1 MGWCNGGDL
10 GANEAVGPTISPAY
24 IRKIKP
30 SQAVLNALGLHAA
43 VPPPPTS
50 SSTFAFH
57 PRRNPTPRFPFRS
70 ENLHLQPSLLST
82 DKSGNG
88 SNSAST
94 SRHHPGAWPVLT
106 HSLRAP
112 SASLRFCLSNISYIK
127 AQPRPLYARRI
138 FLQNITNPV
147 LTQCNTIA
155 GVLFLKKRFLRRWS
169 KWYQNTVSLHSTCE
183 LLIRSG
189 NYT

>member
-1 MGWCNGGDL
+1 MMQRGDL

-57 PRRNPTPRFPFRS
+57 PRRHPISRFPFRS

-82 DKSGNG
+82 NKSGSD
-88 SNSAST
+88 SNSAGT
-94 SRHHPGAWPVLT
+94 SRHHPGAWPVLI
-106 HSLRAP
+106 HSVLRP
-112 SASLRFCLSNISYIK
+112 RF
-127 AQPRPLYARRI
+127 YAFVCPTSPILKHSRDRCMRVERERGRERKRV
-138 FLQNITNPV
+138 FLQNITNPA

-155 GVLFLKKRFLRRWS
+155 SFIFEGKISV
-169 KWYQNTVSLHSTCE
+169 E
-183 LLIRSG
+183 MI
-189 NYT
+189 

>member
-1 MGWCNGGDL
+1 MMQRGDL

-57 PRRNPTPRFPFRS
+57 PRRHPISRFPFRS
-70 ENLHLQPSLLST
+70 ENLHLQHSLLST
-82 DKSGNG
+82 DKSGSG

-94 SRHHPGAWPVLT
+94 SPVLGRYSLI
-106 HSLRAP
+106 HSALR
-112 SASLRFCLSNISYIK
+112 
-127 AQPRPLYARRI
+127 PRLYAFVCPTSPILKHSRCCTRVERERVFFAKYYEARAYSMQYHRR
-138 FLQNITNPV
+138 FY
-147 LTQCNTIA
+147 
-155 GVLFLKKRFLRRWS
+155 F
-169 KWYQNTVSLHSTCE
+169 
-183 LLIRSG
+183 
-189 NYT
+189 